1 MHVTSGSW
9 RHSPRGRWIAAVGV
23 AAAVVALGGCG
34 GGSGSSSGGS
44 DSSTLTIAV
53 AADPRSLV
61 PNSSTAQQEINISEQ
76 ITEKLIE
83 FNQDSSGFEPRL
95 ATAWKQ
101 IDPTTLQLTLRQ
113 GVKFTNGEPFNAD
126 SAQKSIEIMRKAPAY
141 ASFTSMI
148 SGSKV
153 VDDHTLDITTAK
165 PSGLVLNALA
175 LGSFQYPA
183 DYYATAGDSGFGTK
197 PIGTGPYE
205 LSNWT
210 KGTSITLTAN
220 PDYWGGKP
228 AIEKLVFTVVPDKS
242 AQVAAIQSG
251 QADFIYDIPVGS
263 MDTLKAASGLKLVTR
278 PSNRVYLISFSELTN
293 TPLKDPAVRQALQYA
308 INVPA
313 LIKDQLGGY
322 GTPLEGQIL
331 PPNYVGFDKSVTATK
346 YDPTKAKEL
355 LAKAGYPNGFT
366 VTFKYPSGRYPQDR
380 ELGQAIADQLSQVG
394 VQTKQEALES
404 GTFLTQL
411 TSLQLNDMFFAGYL
425 TAPDADVMYD
435 QFVTGAPYTY
445 YQNKTVDELV
455 QKEQTTV
462 DQGEREKIFSQ
473 ITQIFLQD
481 PPFVPL
487 FQGTDTYVTSD
498 RLADFTPRASQFVDY
513 RSLKINS

>member
-1 MHVTSGSW
+1 MHLLSVLRPGN
-9 RHSPRGRWIAAVGV
+9 RQRRWIAAVGV
-23 AAAVVALGGCG
+23 ATAVVAIGACG
-34 GGSGSSSGGS
+34 GGSGDAGG
-44 DSSTLTIAV
+44 STLTVAV

-83 FNQDSSGFEPRL
+83 FNQDASGFEPRL
-95 ATAWKQ
+95 ATEWKQ
-101 IDPTTLQLTLRQ
+101 INPTTLQLTLRK
-113 GVKFTNGEPFNAD
+113 GVTFTNGEPFNAQ
-126 SAQKSIEIMRKAPAY
+126 SAAKSIEIMRKAPAY

-148 SGSKV
+148 SGAKAV
-153 VDDHTLDITTAK
+153 GDDTLQVTTEK

-175 LGSFQYPA
+175 LGSFQYPV
-183 DYYATAGDSGFGTK
+183 DYWAKVGEDGFGSK

-228 AIEKLVFTVVPDKS
+228 SIGTLVFNVVPDKS
-242 AQVAAIQSG
+242 AQVAAAQSG
-251 QADFIYDIPVGS
+251 QADFIYDVPVGS
-263 MDTLKAASGLKLVTR
+263 IDTLKAEKDSKLVTR
-278 PSNRVYLISFSELTN
+278 PSNRVYLISFSELTD
-293 TPLKDPAVRQALQYA
+293 TPLKKADVRQALQYA
-308 INVPA
+308 IDVPA

-322 GTPLEGQIL
+322 GTPLQGQIL
-331 PPNYVGFDKSVTATK
+331 PPNYVGFDKSVTAIK
-346 YDPTKAKEL
+346 YDPAKAKEL

-380 ELGQAIADQLSQVG
+380 EIGQAIADQLSRVG
-394 VQTKQEALES
+394 VKTNQQALES

-411 TSLQLNDMFFAGYL
+411 TSLKLNDMFFAGYL
-425 TAPDADVMYD
+425 TAPDAHVMYD

-445 YQNKTVDELV
+445 YENTKVDELV
-455 QKEQTTV
+455 KKEATTV
-462 DQGEREKIFSQ
+462 DQKERQQIFAQITKIFQ
-473 ITQIFLQD
+473 QD

-487 FQGTDTYVTSD
+487 FQGTDTYVVSNKVSG
-498 RLADFTPRASQFVDY
+498 FTPRASQFVDY
-513 RSLKINS
+513 QALKITG